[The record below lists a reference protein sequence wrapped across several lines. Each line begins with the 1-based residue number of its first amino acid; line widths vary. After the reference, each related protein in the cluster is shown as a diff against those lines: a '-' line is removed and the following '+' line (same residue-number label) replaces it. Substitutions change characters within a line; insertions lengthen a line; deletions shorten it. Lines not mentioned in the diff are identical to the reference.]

1 MQHGDKSKK
10 QTTTKNDYCKMIDM
24 LASLTV
30 VIIL

>member
-10 QTTTKNDYCKMIDM
+10 QTTKNDYCKMIDM